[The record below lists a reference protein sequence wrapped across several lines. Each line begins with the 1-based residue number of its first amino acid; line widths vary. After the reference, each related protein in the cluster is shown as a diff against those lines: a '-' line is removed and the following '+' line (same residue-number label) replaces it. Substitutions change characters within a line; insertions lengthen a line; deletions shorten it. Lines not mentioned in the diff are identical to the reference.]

1 MKSAPEFKIPFEK
14 YALENGMRVILSPD
28 RAVPVVTVYLV
39 YGVGARA
46 EQRGRTGFAHLFEH
60 MMFQG
65 SENAPKGAHFH
76 LVESNGGAMNGS
88 THPDYTDYFEVLPS
102 NKLALGLWLEADRMR
117 ALAITAENLENQ
129 KQAVKQERR
138 LSVDNQPYAT
148 AIVDRW
154 PELAFDN
161 WQNSHSLI
169 GSFEDLEA
177 ATVEDVARF
186 FRTHYAP
193 NNAVLAISGDFDVG
207 EAKELISDVV
217 FVELPKLDRVLK
229 KKDSAMVIESVKA
242 AFDIYAPV
250 SGKVVKVNDKLKD
263 KPELVNKSPYEEG
276 WLYQIECS
284 DVKEADSLLTE
295 AQYNSVKEAA
305 H

>member
-1 MKSAPEFKIPFEK
+1 MVETSKLKYSETHEWVNLNGKI
-14 YALENGMRVILSPD
+14 
-28 RAVPVVTVYLV
+28 
-39 YGVGARA
+39 
-46 EQRGRTGFAHLFEH
+46 
-60 MMFQG
+60 
-65 SENAPKGAHFH
+65 
-76 LVESNGGAMNGS
+76 
-88 THPDYTDYFEVLPS
+88 
-102 NKLALGLWLEADRMR
+102 
-117 ALAITAENLENQ
+117 
-129 KQAVKQERR
+129 
-138 LSVDNQPYAT
+138 
-148 AIVDRW
+148 
-154 PELAFDN
+154 
-161 WQNSHSLI
+161 
-169 GSFEDLEA
+169 
-177 ATVEDVARF
+177 ATVG
-186 FRTHYAP
+186 
-193 NNAVLAISGDFDVG
+193 ISDH
-207 EAKELISDVV
+207 AQKEISDVV